1 MIKIGMVIGDRY
13 EILES
18 IGAGGMSDV
27 YKAKDRKLNRFVA
40 LKVLKK
46 EFSENKDF
54 VSKFRTEAQ
63 AAAGLEHQN
72 IVNVY
77 DVGEEDGI
85 YYIVMELVEGI
96 TLKRYIEKKQ
106 RLSVKESVSI
116 AIQISMGLEAA
127 HNNGIVHRDIKPQNI
142 MISKDGKVKVTDF
155 GIAKATSSNT
165 ITSNVMG
172 SVHYASPEQARGGF
186 SDAKSDIYSLG
197 ITLFE
202 MLTGRVPFNG
212 ETAVAIAIMQIQ
224 NEMPSPRKYVPE
236 IPVSV
241 EQIVLKCCQKS
252 PDRRYQKM
260 SELVED
266 LKKSLISP
274 DEDFVKIDSIESNRN
289 QNALSGLPGSNVI
302 TSQLIEKVQSGKDFA
317 MMYID
322 LDNFKEYNEYYGF
335 YKGDKVILFLMKT
348 LYDVMG
354 ECGIENDFVGH
365 VGGDDFIM
373 IVQNPDIVKEVGKRI
388 ISHFDKGIKSYYKE
402 QDLKKGYIDARNR
415 KGEIERINIMSISI
429 IVVYADEFRT
439 TQQGEMYKKIM
450 LYKKQAKMVKGSVCY
465 EANTFES
472 SSL

>member
-1 MIKIGMVIGDRY
+1 MSKKKNIVVIDDVGDLVQLLGTAFQKYEAIGLTQVSSEVDQLN
-13 EILES
+13 EIL
-18 IGAGGMSDV
+18 DV
-27 YKAKDRKLNRFVA
+27 EDYMIIINEGNLNTDIR
-40 LKVLKK
+40 
-46 EFSENKDF
+46 
-54 VSKFRTEAQ
+54 Q
-63 AAAGLEHQN
+63 
-72 IVNVY
+72 
-77 DVGEEDGI
+77 
-85 YYIVMELVEGI
+85 LVEFLYSRTKYTI
-96 TLKRYIEKKQ
+96 APIIVATDKPFNLSDDVKKLIPVISVISKNANPQ
-106 RLSVKESVSI
+106 RLGHHLS
-116 AIQISMGLEAA
+116 
-127 HNNGIVHRDIKPQNI
+127 NI
-142 MISKDGKVKVTDF
+142 
-155 GIAKATSSNT
+155 
-165 ITSNVMG
+165 
-172 SVHYASPEQARGGF
+172 
-186 SDAKSDIYSLG
+186 
-197 ITLFE
+197 
-202 MLTGRVPFNG
+202 
-212 ETAVAIAIMQIQ
+212 
-224 NEMPSPRKYVPE
+224 
-236 IPVSV
+236 
-241 EQIVLKCCQKS
+241 
-252 PDRRYQKM
+252 
-260 SELVED
+260 
-266 LKKSLISP
+266 
-274 DEDFVKIDSIESNRN
+274 IDSIESNRN

-465 EANTFES
+465 EANTPES